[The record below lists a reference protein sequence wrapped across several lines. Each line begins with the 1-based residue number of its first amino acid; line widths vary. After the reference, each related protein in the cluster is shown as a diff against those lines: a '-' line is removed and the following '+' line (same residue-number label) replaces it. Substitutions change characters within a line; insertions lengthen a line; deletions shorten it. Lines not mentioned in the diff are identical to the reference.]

1 MLENVHGT
9 PDIGLCFWRDQNI
22 INQLRLVDEAH
33 ATRGTVFGTAL
44 AHVFDIGRAKTR
56 AFEHNSGML

>member
-1 MLENVHGT
+1 MT
-9 PDIGLCFWRDQNI
+9 K
-22 INQLRLVDEAH
+22 H

-56 AFEHNSGML
+56 AFEYNSGTAVSPDSGTTSHLSNAHYKRCKI